1 MSAIRSDSLTE
12 ELKKTISE
20 IVRELNDPRLSD
32 MPTMTDAQVTRHLR
46 YATLRVCVYDRQE
59 RLRGVSLAALNH
71 AAGFIARE
79 VGQRMQIRRVP
90 ALRFVLDDSIAY
102 SVHISDILNKLHI
115 GEAGEGAD
123 GNAGGDGGMPEDG

>member
-1 MSAIRSDSLTE
+1 M
-12 ELKKTISE
+12 
-20 IVRELNDPRLSD
+20 
-32 MPTMTDAQVTRHLR
+32 
-46 YATLRVCVYDRQE
+46 RVSVYDRQE
-59 RLRGVSLAALNH
+59 RVRRETVAALNH

-123 GNAGGDGGMPEDG
+123 GNAGGDGSMPEDG

>member
-1 MSAIRSDSLTE
+1 MSAIRSDRLNE

-20 IVRELNDPRLSD
+20 IVRELKDPRRSD
-32 MPTMTDAQVTRHLR
+32 MTTMTDAQVTRDLR
-46 YATLRVCVYDRQE
+46 YATVRVSVYDRQE
-59 RLRGVSLAALNH
+59 RVRRETVAALNH

-123 GNAGGDGGMPEDG
+123 GNAGGGGGMPEDG

>member
-1 MSAIRSDSLTE
+1 MSAIRSDRLNE
-12 ELKKTISE
+12 ELKNTISE
-20 IVRELNDPRLSD
+20 IERELKDPRISK
-32 MPTMTDAQVTRHLR
+32 MTKMTDAQVVRRET
-46 YATLRVCVYDRQE
+46 V
-59 RLRGVSLAALNH
+59 AALNH